1 MSAME
6 SLDDDKAN
14 SKLYDHLSKHADYEL
29 AVSLCKVMIEDPAYP
44 KMKKLGISMLKA
56 LHSSM

>member
-1 MSAME
+1 ME
-6 SLDDDKAN
+6 SLDDCDKAN

-29 AVSLCKVMIEDPAYP
+29 AVSLCKVMTEDRAYP
-44 KMKKLGISMLKA
+44 KMQKLGNTMLEA

>member
-6 SLDDDKAN
+6 RSDDDKAN

-29 AVSLCKVMIEDPAYP
+29 TVSLCKVMMEDPAYP
-44 KMKKLGISMLKA
+44 NMKKLGNAMLKA